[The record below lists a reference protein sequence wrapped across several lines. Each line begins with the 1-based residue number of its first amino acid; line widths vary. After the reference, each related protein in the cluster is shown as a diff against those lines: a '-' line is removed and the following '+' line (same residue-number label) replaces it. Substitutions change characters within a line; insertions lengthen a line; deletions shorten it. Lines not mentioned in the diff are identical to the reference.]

1 MSYCTL
7 DDLKKK
13 ADERTLIELTDTTNS
28 GQVDAT
34 AVERAVRDASAMV
47 DSFAGK
53 HYKVPFN
60 PVPYVVSD
68 AVSALAVRALHRFRG
83 LSSPAW
89 EKAGE
94 EAMAFLEKLSE
105 GKAALDGA
113 VQKPTPSDDVSST
126 LTFSASDRVFSRDL
140 LKGM

>member
-1 MSYCTL
+1 MSYCNL
-7 DDLKKK
+7 DDLKRKV
-13 ADERTLIELTDTTNS
+13 DERTLVELTDATAS
-28 GQVDAT
+28 GQLDAVT
-34 AVERAVRDASAMV
+34 VERALRDASAIV

-60 PVPYVVSD
+60 PVPHAVSD
-68 AVSALAVRALHRFRG
+68 AVSALAVRGLHRYRG
-83 LSSPAW
+83 LISPAW
-89 EKAGE
+89 EQAGE

-113 VQKPTPSDDVSST
+113 VQKPAPSDDASST
-126 LTFSASDRVFSRDL
+126 LTFSAPARVFSRDL

>member
-1 MSYCTL
+1 MSYCSL

-13 ADERTLIELTDTTNS
+13 VDERTLIELTDTTSS

-34 AVERAVRDASAMV
+34 AVERAVRDASAIV

-53 HYKVPFN
+53 HYKVPFD
-60 PVPYVVSD
+60 PVPHAVAD
-68 AVSALAVRALHRFRG
+68 AAAALAIRALHRFRG
-83 LSSPAW
+83 LSAPAW

-94 EAMAFLEKLSE
+94 EAMAFLEKLSV
-105 GKAALDGA
+105 GKTALDGA
-113 VQKPTPSDDVSST
+113 VQKPAPSDDVSST
-126 LTFSASDRVFSRDL
+126 LTFTSADRVFSRDL

>member
-1 MSYCTL
+1 MSYSSL
-7 DDLKKK
+7 DDLKRKV
-13 ADERTLIELTDTTNS
+13 DERTLIELTDTTAS
-28 GQVDAT
+28 GQVDLAT
-34 AVERAVRDASAMV
+34 VERAIRDASAMV

-60 PVPYVVSD
+60 PVPHAVAD
-68 AVSALAVRALHRFRG
+68 ATAALAARALHRYRG

-105 GKAALDGA
+105 GKVALDGA
-113 VQKPTPSDDVSST
+113 VQKPAPSDDASST
-126 LTFSASDRVFSRDL
+126 LTFTGPGRVFSRSS

>member
-7 DDLKKK
+7 DDLKRKV
-13 ADERTLIELTDTTNS
+13 DERTLVELTD
-28 GQVDAT
+28 AT
-34 AVERAVRDASAMV
+34 ASGLIDAATVDRAVRDASAMV

-60 PVPYVVSD
+60 PVPHAVAD
-68 AVSALAVRALHRFRG
+68 AVSALAARALHRYRG

-89 EKAGE
+89 EQAGE

-105 GKAALDGA
+105 GKVALDGA
-113 VQKPTPSDDVSST
+113 VQKPAPSDDASST
-126 LTFSASDRVFSRDL
+126 LTFSASGRVFSRDL

>member
-7 DDLKKK
+7 DDLKMKV
-13 ADERTLIELTDTTNS
+13 DERALIELTDTTGS

-60 PVPYVVSD
+60 PVPHAVSD
-68 AVSALAVRALHRFRG
+68 AVAALAARALHRFRG

-89 EKAGE
+89 EKAAD

-113 VQKPTPSDDVSST
+113 VQKPAPSDDVSST
-126 LTFSASDRVFSRDL
+126 LAFTGPGRVFSRDL